1 MLTADDAKTLS
12 PPAIALAK
20 EITEALSPDG
30 DGGRKITR
38 AEGKAILVK
47 LGKLIVVLVGDLL
60 D

>member
-12 PPAIALAK
+12 PPAIALAN
-20 EITEALSPDG
+20 EIIAALAPDG
-30 DGGRKITR
+30 DGGKKIAR

-47 LGKLIVVLVGDLL
+47 LDKLIVVLVGDLL